1 MFCDTISAAHDV
13 IYSNDE
19 PRGRHRCYRLVVEFT
34 ITCAISASPEM
45 LMITKM
51 ISNLS
56 TDMRNMIGK

>member
-1 MFCDTISAAHDV
+1 MTLYQQLMMLFILMTNRRDCD
-13 IYSNDE
+13 
-19 PRGRHRCYRLVVEFT
+19 RLVVEFT
-34 ITCAISASPEM
+34 TTYAISASPEM